1 MPGEEE
7 TGKEEERM
15 EDEHNQILELVF
27 STLLKVSGINKVDLA
42 LE

>member
-7 TGKEEERM
+7 TKKK
-15 EDEHNQILELVF
+15 EDEQNRNFRVWFF
-27 STLLKVSGINKVDLA
+27 STLLKASGTYRVDLA